1 MNKAEWYEI
10 ADMAAE
16 YVVSELY
23 PIVLYP
29 SKASR
34 QVRKDEKEKFS
45 GAFLRI
51 ITAKLSSPCPFTG
64 DSEKAEVFDEENDT
78 FPYVVCSKWPDGCGE
93 CARSKGELQD
103 KERANAI
110 YDYYTAETFW
120 ESLSEAEQIQVAAVV
135 FRKLVDHAQTRSSF
149 RCLLYDEFGWSAK
162 AYSAIYAA
170 GGMTIH
176 NILSGAM
183 MEEDADL

>member
-1 MNKAEWYEI
+1 MLRKESRMKTHKEYLDKQLSDKKFADRFYREKERMRTKMDKTEWYEI

-45 GAFLRI
+45 GTFLRI

-78 FPYVVCSKWPDGCGE
+78 FPYVVCSKWPGGCGK
-93 CARSKGELQD
+93 CARS
-103 KERANAI
+103 
-110 YDYYTAETFW
+110 
-120 ESLSEAEQIQVAAVV
+120 
-135 FRKLVDHAQTRSSF
+135 
-149 RCLLYDEFGWSAK
+149 
-162 AYSAIYAA
+162 
-170 GGMTIH
+170 
-176 NILSGAM
+176 
-183 MEEDADL
+183 EEEN